1 MNAGRI
7 LATVALLAGSA
18 ATASAQTATQ
28 DVTIAVN
35 AISQIAVTGGAQSLT
50 VNTATAGN
58 APTSAS
64 TAGVTWAITTNQ
76 NDQKVTA
83 QIDAALPAG
92 VTLSAALAAPGGAST
107 SAGTVVLGTT
117 AADVVNNIDTAQASG
132 LALTYT
138 LSATTA
144 AGVVASTTRTVTYT
158 ITAGP

>member
-7 LATVALLAGSA
+7 LATVALLVG
-18 ATASAQTATQ
+18 ATSMASAQATATQ

-35 AISQIAVTGGAQSLT
+35 AINQIAVTGGAQSLT
-50 VNTATAGN
+50 ISTATAGG
-58 APTSAS
+58 APTDAS
-64 TAGVTWAITTNQ
+64 VAVSWAITTNQ
-76 NDQKVTA
+76 VDQKITA
-83 QIDAALPAG
+83 QINSAMPAG
-92 VTLSAALAAPGGAST
+92 VTLSANLDAPGTAT
-107 SAGTVVLGTT
+107 SAGAQALTTT
-117 AADVVNNIDTAQASG
+117 AVDVVNNLDTVAASG

>member
-7 LATVALLAGSA
+7 LATVALLAGTA
-18 ATASAQTATQ
+18 VTASAQGTATQ

-35 AISQIAVTGGAQSLT
+35 AISQIAVTGGAQSLS
-50 VNTATAGN
+50 VSTATAGG
-58 APTSAS
+58 APTDATAS
-64 TAGVTWAITTNQ
+64 VTWAITTNQ
-76 NDQKVTA
+76 MDQKITA
-83 QIDAALPAG
+83 QINSAMPAN
-92 VTLSAALAAPGGAST
+92 VSLSAELAAPGSAT
-107 SAGTVVLGTT
+107 SAGAVALTTT
-117 AADVVNNIDTAQASG
+117 AQDVVNNIDTAEASG

>member
-7 LATVALLAGSA
+7 LATVALLAGVA
-18 ATASAQTATQ
+18 TTASAQTATQ
-28 DVTIAVN
+28 DVTIAVS

-58 APTSAS
+58 APTAAS
-64 TAGVTWAITTNQ
+64 VGVTWAITTNQ
-76 NDQKVTA
+76 NDQKITA
-83 QIDAALPAG
+83 EIDSPMPAG
-92 VTLSAALAAPGGAST
+92 VTLTAQLAAPGGSST
-107 SAGTVVLGTT
+107 SAGAVTLTTT

-132 LALTYT
+132 LTLQYT
-138 LSATTA
+138 LAATTA